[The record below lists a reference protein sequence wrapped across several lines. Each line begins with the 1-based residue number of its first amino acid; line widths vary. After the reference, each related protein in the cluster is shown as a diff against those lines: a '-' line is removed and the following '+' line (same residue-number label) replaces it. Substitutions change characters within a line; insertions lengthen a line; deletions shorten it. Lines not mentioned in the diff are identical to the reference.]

1 MVNEEPNQPS
11 LTFLMYYFRS
21 HSLNL
26 FLTVALKRLIHPS
39 ISNTQLSM
47 SLITCCRSYHID
59 EYIQCFVC
67 FRYWFIIIEM
77 FYEVYF
83 YFDLNLQQI
92 VLESLHV
99 WIINIFYSMFRVRF
113 YLLRGLIYTS
123 AMAVFF
129 FINVHLSC
137 KACLFCDI
145 SMPNCLWMS
154 ICFSN
159 SSTPLY

>member
-1 MVNEEPNQPS
+1 MILSQYTANDILSLLFIIFEEDLRHKDMVNEEPNQPS
-11 LTFLMYYFRS
+11 LTFLVYYFRS

-67 FRYWFIIIEM
+67 FHYWFIIIEM

-129 FINVHLSC
+129 YQCPFVL
-137 KACLFCDI
+137 
-145 SMPNCLWMS
+145 
-154 ICFSN
+154 
-159 SSTPLY
+159 